1 MKEKTKKKID
11 TLFGFLILIGILSAC
26 SVKDPRIGLSRQL
39 GIDLMNDGTTL
50 LHETDTIDWF
60 GDGYILSELECNDDS
75 VLNDIMNNERWKALP
90 LSDNVHRFFYG
101 DFYLPNGLS
110 IPVIDEG
117 YYFFYD
123 RHDQAD
129 DRYDD
134 SDLFG
139 RASFNFTF
147 AIYDTEENKLYVCK
161 FNT

>member
-50 LHETDTIDWF
+50 LHETNTIGWF
-60 GDGYILSELECNDDS
+60 GDGYILSELKCNDDS

-123 RHDQAD
+123 RHSEASDP
-129 DRYDD
+129 YDE
-134 SDLFG
+134 SELWN
-139 RASFNFTF
+139 RHSVNCTV
-147 AIYDTEENKLYVCK
+147 AIYDADEDILYV
-161 FNT
+161 FEEDT

>member
-50 LHETDTIDWF
+50 LHETDTIGWF
-60 GDGYILSELECNDDS
+60 GDGYILSELECNDES
-75 VLNDIMNNERWKALP
+75 VLNDIVNNEHWKSLP
-90 LSDNVHRFFYG
+90 LSKNMHRFFYE
-101 DFYLPNGLS
+101 DYHFPNDLP
-110 IPVIDEG
+110 IPVIEEG
-117 YYFFYD
+117 CYFFYD
-123 RHDQAD
+123 RHSEAKDP
-129 DRYDD
+129 YDD
-134 SDLFG
+134 TNLYS

-147 AIYDTEENKLYVCK
+147 AIYDTKENKLYVCE